1 MDMEMVRLTSTM
13 RGVEICGLTDSLL
26 SCAEVVD
33 GCVQTHVCLEIDAI
47 TQVIHNLLD
56 TDSKKVP
63 CSLYVVLTGELGH
76 SGGILR
82 HDCGMRGLST
92 RAVVSMRVAE
102 QDCAVRKW
110 RRDGWMCWCSIP
122 R

>member
-1 MDMEMVRLTSTM
+1 MIGLTSTM
-13 RGVEICGLTDSLL
+13 RGIEIRGLTDSLL

-33 GCVQTHVCLEIDAI
+33 GSVQTHVCLEVDAI

-56 TDSKKVP
+56 TNSEEVP
-63 CSLYVVLTGELGH
+63 CSLYIVLAGQLGH

-92 RAVVSMRVAE
+92 RAVVNMRVAE
-102 QDCAVRKW
+102 QDCALRKW
-110 RRDGWMCWCSIP
+110 RRNELGGWCSIP
-122 R
+122 G